1 MNNNNNNNS
10 NITSCSRRKIL
21 VMLLLLSLTSSNSL
35 RNLHSSRLTL
45 TSSVYKCNNNHH
57 YIYKNHNCMVM
68 YNNDHDNRSILN
80 NIKLGLQKTKDF
92 ILKPIEATKTKVKST
107 LKKINEEL
115 PMLQYLWPSDN
126 LQLKVYLIFSMIF
139 MFLGKWLNVKVPF
152 MLQSAIDAIT
162 TDVNIKNNQI
172 AKGASLTLFFYGFSR
187 ALSVVFSEIKTV
199 LFAHVSQN
207 VLKKFASQIFTHLH
221 ELDSEFHLNN
231 PSGVISVSYV
241 RAVRGFQTFLFQI
254 VFSVLPTALELYLV
268 SSVLFK
274 KCGAIFSA
282 ITTSSFSIYIAFTI
296 WITQWR
302 VRIRNELVDIDN
314 ARNGFFIDSILNHEV
329 VKLFTNENKEK
340 IKFNNYLGRI
350 QDLSIE
356 TTYAI
361 AVLNLGQAIMFA
373 SGLTLS
379 LLTALKRVGAG
390 TLSVGDLVAVN
401 SMLLQL
407 SVPFNF
413 IGYTYQELR
422 QAFVDMSYMRNVLV
436 NTKATVNDDHKDVNF
451 DLISPRSGPSL
462 VEFRNVSFSYGV
474 KSDELLKEMNLVIKP
489 GQNVAIVGPSG
500 SGKSTTMRLITRM
513 LDPTGGKILIDGQ
526 DIKTVSLSSLRNRV
540 AVVPQDTSL
549 FDDTVEFNIKYGN
562 SYASQNDIAQV
573 IDKCNLIDTIKK
585 LPQGLQTKVG
595 ERGARLS
602 GGERQKI
609 SIARALL
616 RDPSLILCDEVTSS
630 VDAFAERDI
639 VQALKKAT
647 QQRTT
652 LTIAHRLSSISHCD
666 LIIVMDKGRIIEQG
680 THDELLKI
688 RQGTYLNMWNAQNTK
703 NMIGEEV
710 MIEKGNVDL
719 IDTYDEPDQSILDKI
734 TKHNKPQSSP
744 MDLLTPEHF
753 DSLAGILK
761 MSTSLPATGV
771 ARQSINYNS
780 EDTKDIQLERGMQV
794 TESIPIHK
802 A

>member
-1 MNNNNNNNS
+1 MNNNNDNNS
-10 NITSCSRRKIL
+10 GS
-21 VMLLLLSLTSSNSL
+21 LL
-35 RNLHSSRLTL
+35 
-45 TSSVYKCNNNHH
+45 
-57 YIYKNHNCMVM
+57 
-68 YNNDHDNRSILN
+68 NR
-80 NIKLGLQKTKDF
+80 IKLGLSKTQNV
-92 ILKPIEATKTKVKST
+92 ILKPIRNTKNKIKST
-107 LKKINEEL
+107 IQKINEQL

-126 LQLKVYLIFSMIF
+126 LQLKVYLILSMVF
-139 MFLGKWLNVKVPF
+139 MFMGKWLNVKVPF
-152 MLQSAIDAIT
+152 MLQAAVDSIST
-162 TDVNIKNNQI
+162 TDMAATKI
-172 AKGASLTLFFYGFSR
+172 AKGAGMSLFFYGFSR

-207 VLKKFASQIFTHLH
+207 VLKKFASQIFSHLH
-221 ELDSEFHLNN
+221 QLDSDFHLNT

-254 VFSVLPTALELYLV
+254 VFSVLPTVLELYLV

-274 KCGAIFSA
+274 KCGAIFSF
-282 ITTSSFSIYIAFTI
+282 ITISSFSIYIAFTV

-302 VRIRNELVDIDN
+302 VRIRNELVDVDN
-314 ARNGFFIDSILNHEV
+314 ARNGYFIDSILNHEV
-329 VKLFTNENKEK
+329 VKLFTNENREQT
-340 IKFNNYLGRI
+340 KFNNYLTRI
-350 QDLSIE
+350 QELSIE

-361 AVLNLGQAIMFA
+361 AVLNLGQAVMFA

-379 LLTALKRVGAG
+379 LLTALKRVGDG
-390 TLSVGDLVAVN
+390 TLSVGTLLAVN

-422 QAFVDMSYMRNVLV
+422 QAFVDMSYMRQVLV
-436 NTKATVNDDHKDVNF
+436 NTKASIKDDHKDVNF
-451 DLISPRSGPSL
+451 DIINPRNGPSL

-474 KSDELLKEMNLVIKP
+474 KSDNLLKEMNLRIEP

-500 SGKSTTMRLITRM
+500 SGKSTTLRLITRM
-513 LDPTGGKILIDGQ
+513 LDPTSGAILIDGQ
-526 DIKTVSLSSLRNRV
+526 DIKKVSLASLRSRV

-549 FDDTVEFNIKYGN
+549 FDDSVEFNIKYGN
-562 SYASQNDIAQV
+562 AHATEDDIVNV
-573 IDKCNLIDTIKK
+573 IEKCNLVDTIKK

-639 VQALKKAT
+639 VRALKKAT
-647 QQRTT
+647 ELRTT
-652 LTIAHRLSSISHCD
+652 LTVAHRLSSISHCD
-666 LIIVMDKGRIIEQG
+666 RIIVMDKGKIIESG

-688 RQGTYLNMWNAQNTK
+688 RNGTYLNMWNAQNTK
-703 NMIGEEV
+703 NMINV
-710 MIEKGNVDL
+710 IEDTAHEDNVNLSFDE
-719 IDTYDEPDQSILDKI
+719 YDDKPDQAVLELLAS
-734 TKHNKPQSSP
+734 HNKPRSAP
-744 MDLLTPEHF
+744 VDLLTSLEHF

-761 MSTSLPATGV
+761 VSTSLPATDVG
-771 ARQSINYNS
+771 RQSINY
-780 EDTKDIQLERGMQV
+780 KDIQMERGMQV
-794 TESIPIHK
+794 TDEITP
-802 A
+802 

>member
-1 MNNNNNNNS
+1 
-10 NITSCSRRKIL
+10 
-21 VMLLLLSLTSSNSL
+21 
-35 RNLHSSRLTL
+35 
-45 TSSVYKCNNNHH
+45 
-57 YIYKNHNCMVM
+57 M
-68 YNNDHDNRSILN
+68 YDNDNRSILKN
-80 NIKLGLQKTKDF
+80 MKLTLQKTKDF
-92 ILKPIEATKTKVKST
+92 ILKPISTVKTKVKST

-126 LQLKVYLIFSMIF
+126 LQLKVFLILSMIF

-162 TDVNIKNNQI
+162 TDVNMRNNQI

-207 VLKKFASQIFTHLH
+207 VLKKFASQIFSHLH
-221 ELDSEFHLNN
+221 QLDSEFHLNN

-268 SSVLFK
+268 SSVLFR

-282 ITTSSFSIYIAFTI
+282 ITISSFSIYIAFTI

-314 ARNGFFIDSILNHEV
+314 ARNGYFIDSILNHEV
-329 VKLFTNENKEK
+329 VKLFTNEAREQL
-340 IKFNNYLGRI
+340 KFNNYLTRI
-350 QDLSIE
+350 QELSIE

-436 NTKATVNDDHKDVNF
+436 NTKATINDVHKDVNF
-451 DLISPRSGPSL
+451 DIVSPRAGPSL

-513 LDPTGGKILIDGQ
+513 LDPTGGQILVDGQ

-688 RQGTYLNMWNAQNTK
+688 RQGTYVNMWNAQNTK
-703 NMIGEEV
+703 NMIGEEIT
-710 MIEKGNVDL
+710 IEKEDVNFLVDN
-719 IDTYDEPDQSILDKI
+719 YDEPDNEILDLLA
-734 TKHNKPQSSP
+734 KHNKPHGSP

-753 DSLAGILK
+753 DSLAGVLK
-761 MSTSLPATGV
+761 MSTSLPATNVG
-771 ARQSINYNS
+771 RQSINYSSDDN
-780 EDTKDIQLERGMQV
+780 KDIQLERGMQV
-794 TESIPIHK
+794 SEEVLK
-802 A
+802 K